1 MLNSIRHCI
10 FNVLKQFLKP
20 DSEQI
25 NEDSILIEQPKDLS
39 YGDLYTNAAMVFSKR
54 LSVVPSILAES
65 IKESLLHN
73 ENVSEVSIAGPGF
86 INFKLKNESWQNI
99 ISEIIKKGNK
109 YSYTDLA
116 NQALMNVEFVSAN
129 PTGPLH
135 TGHARNAVFG
145 SVAVKLLEKIGHR
158 VTKEFYVND
167 QGNQI
172 KSLARSL
179 YLRYR
184 EALGIQISEKDFTP
198 DMYCGDYL
206 KDLGKE
212 LVTLYQDQFLNK
224 EESDWID
231 FFKKFAVEKMMDNA
245 KKDLGL
251 LGITMD
257 QYTHESDVCKQKL
270 VEEAL
275 DILSKCGDIYEGIL
289 PRPKGISE
297 DDDWEERPQT
307 LFKST
312 KYGDDVDRAIRK
324 SDGTWTYFA
333 GDLAYHLNKIKRGY
347 NKMVAILGADHNGYV
362 KRLKSA
368 VKALSNGKADIE
380 IRLYQ
385 LVNFLEN
392 GKVIKM
398 SKRSGNFITL
408 KDVVTRVGKDVT
420 RYMMISRH
428 QDVMID
434 FDFVKAIE
442 QSMDNPLFYIQYAYA
457 RICSVFRNFESNFGN
472 IDKEELLNCD
482 KTNLKD
488 ESEILLIKN
497 LAIWPEVV
505 KGAAIAIEPHRI
517 PVYLQKIASL
527 FHSLWNKGKLNT
539 ELRFI
544 DIHNKKDTLA
554 RIALLQATKNIIED
568 GFDIIGI
575 TPMSEM
581 K

>member
-1 MLNSIRHCI
+1 MLNSIRHTI
-10 FNVLKQFLKP
+10 FNILKQFLKP
-20 DSEQI
+20 EAEPI
-25 NEDSILIEQPKDLS
+25 NESSILIEQPKDLS
-39 YGDLYTNAAMVFSKR
+39 FGDLYTNAAMIFSKR
-54 LSVVPSILAES
+54 LSIVPRILAES
-65 IKESLLHN
+65 IKEALLHN
-73 ENVSEVSIAGPGF
+73 DNVMDVSIAGPGF
-86 INFKLKNESWQNI
+86 VNFKLKYEAWQSVIPEI
-99 ISEIIKKGNK
+99 ISRGKQYSCSNLGNQE
-109 YSYTDLA
+109 L
-116 NQALMNVEFVSAN
+116 LNVEFVSAN

-145 SVAVKLLEKIGHR
+145 SVAVKLLEKIGYR
-158 VTKEFYVND
+158 VTKEFYIND

-184 EALGIQISEKDFTP
+184 EALGIQISKDDFKA

-206 KDLGKE
+206 KELGNE
-212 LVTLYQDQFLNK
+212 LVELYQDQFLNK
-224 EESDWID
+224 EEDEWID
-231 FFKKFAVEKMMDNA
+231 FFKKFAVDRMMENA
-245 KKDLGL
+245 KKDLAL

-257 QYTHESDVCKQKL
+257 QYTHESDVCKRKL
-270 VEEAL
+270 VEEAIA
-275 DILSKCGDIYEGIL
+275 ILAENGDIYEGIL
-289 PRPKGISE
+289 PRPKGIE
-297 DDDWEERPQT
+297 DNDDWEERPQT

-312 KYGDDVDRAIRK
+312 KYGDDIDRALRK

-333 GDLAYHLNKIKRGY
+333 GDLAYHLDKIKRGY

-362 KRLKSA
+362 KRLQSA
-368 VKALSNGKADIE
+368 VKALSFGKANIE

-408 KDVVTRVGKDVT
+408 REVVERVGKDIT

-428 QDVMID
+428 HDVMID
-434 FDFVKAIE
+434 FDFTKVIE

-457 RICSVFRNFESNFGN
+457 RICSVFRNFESNFGKLSR
-472 IDKEELLNCD
+472 DELLNCD
-482 KTNLKD
+482 KSSLKD
-488 ESEILLIKN
+488 DAEIMLIKH
-497 LAIWPEVV
+497 LAIWSEVV
-505 KGAAIAIEPHRI
+505 KSAAVAIEPHRI
-517 PVYLQKIASL
+517 PGYLQKVAAL
-527 FHSLWNKGKLNT
+527 FHSLWNKGKLNA

-544 DIHNKKDTLA
+544 DTSNKEETLA
-554 RIALLQATKNIIED
+554 RMALLQATKEVIED

-581 K
+581 R

>member
-1 MLNSIRHCI
+1 MLSSIRHCI
-10 FNVLKQFLKP
+10 FNVLKQFSKSDLEP
-20 DSEQI
+20 IDE
-25 NEDSILIEQPKDLS
+25 ESILIEQPKDLS
-39 YGDLYTNAAMVFSKR
+39 FGDLYTNAAMVFSKKF
-54 LSVVPSILAES
+54 SVVPLILAES

-73 ENVSEVSIAGPGF
+73 ENVTEVSIAGPGF
-86 INFKLKNESWQNI
+86 VNFKLKNESWQNI
-99 ISEIIKKGNK
+99 ISDIINKGKK
-109 YSYTDLA
+109 YSYVDIA
-116 NQALMNVEFVSAN
+116 NNALMNVEFVSAN

-145 SVAVKLLEKIGHR
+145 SVAVKLLEKIGYK
-158 VTKEFYVND
+158 VTKEFYIND

-184 EALGIQISEKDFTP
+184 EALGIQISESDFTS

-206 KDLGKE
+206 KDLGNE

-224 EESDWID
+224 EESEWID
-231 FFKKFAVEKMMDNA
+231 FFKKFAVDRMMENA
-245 KKDLGL
+245 KKDLEL
-251 LGITMD
+251 LGVTMD

-275 DILSKCGDIYEGIL
+275 AILSEDGDIYEGIL
-289 PRPKGISE
+289 PRPKGIDN

-368 VKALSNGKADIE
+368 VKALSDGKANIE

-392 GKVIKM
+392 GRIIKM

-434 FDFVKAIE
+434 FDFAKAIE

-457 RICSVFRNFESNFGN
+457 RICSVFRNFESNFGEIN
-472 IDKEELLNCD
+472 KDELLNCD
-482 KTNLKD
+482 KSSLRD
-488 ESEILLIKN
+488 ESEISLIKN
-497 LAIWPEVV
+497 LTVWPEVV
-505 KGAAIAIEPHRI
+505 KCAAIAIEPHRI
-517 PVYLQKIASL
+517 PIYLQKIASL
-527 FHSLWNKGKLNT
+527 FHSLWNKGKINT
-539 ELRFI
+539 ELRFV
-544 DIHNKKDTLA
+544 DPNNKKDTLA
-554 RIALLQATKNIIED
+554 RIALLQATKEVIED
-568 GFDIIGI
+568 GFNIIGI